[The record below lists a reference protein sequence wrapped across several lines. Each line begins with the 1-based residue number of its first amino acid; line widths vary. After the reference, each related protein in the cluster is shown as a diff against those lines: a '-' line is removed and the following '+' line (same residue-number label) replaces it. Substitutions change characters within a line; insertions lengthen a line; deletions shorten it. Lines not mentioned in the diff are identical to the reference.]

1 MLKEINKPE
10 SSDELKHVISSLYG
24 EQVSMQELI
33 DSTAASKKA
42 SISLFLEKDETIG
55 YLIWM
60 LETEIEEETKEKIK
74 TLVIDEIVILP
85 DFRKLGTAKELI
97 GDIDDLSIDK
107 DCSMIEMT
115 LPSQSFWIIPIFV
128 QEGEYVTSALRV
140 TKELQKRTEFV
151 SIYTN
156 VNGKIKPEFTE
167 VMVSKNDAYKLEI
180 IEEPTDY
187 KKLLEQGFN
196 PEIISM
202 VFYIEDEAIEESM
215 ELINSITEWQ
225 EYSVSLVKM
234 IN

>member
-1 MLKEINKPE
+1 MSKPE
-10 SSDELKHVISSLYG
+10 ASTELEQVVTKLYG
-24 EQVSMQELI
+24 TQVSVLELI
-33 DSTAASKKA
+33 DSTSATKKA
-42 SISLFLEKDETIG
+42 SISLFMEKEEIIG

-60 LETEIEEETKEKIK
+60 LEIEVEEESKEKIK

-85 DFRKLGTAKELI
+85 DFHKLETAKELV
-97 GDIDDLSIDK
+97 GDIDTLSK
-107 DCSMIEMT
+107 SKECSMIEMT
-115 LPSQSFWIIPIFV
+115 LPSQSFWIIPIFI
-128 QEGEYVTSALRV
+128 QEGKFVTSALRV

-151 SIYTN
+151 SIYN
-156 VNGKIKPEFTE
+156 NAKEKIKPEFTE
-167 VMVSKNDAYKLEI
+167 VMVSKNDSYQLEI

-215 ELINSITEWQ
+215 KSINGIAEWQ
-225 EYSVSLVKM
+225 EYSISLVKT

>member
-1 MLKEINKPE
+1 MLKEINNPE

-33 DSTAASKKA
+33 DSTSASKKA
-42 SISLFLEKDETIG
+42 SISLFLEKDETMG

-60 LETEIEEETKEKIK
+60 LETEIEEETKEEVK
-74 TLVIDEIVILP
+74 TLVVDEIVILP
-85 DFRKLGTAKELI
+85 DFRKPETAKELI
-97 GDIDDLSIDK
+97 EDIDNLSRNK
-107 DCSMIEMT
+107 GCSMIEMT
-115 LPSQSFWIIPIFV
+115 FPSQSFWIIPIFV

-215 ELINSITEWQ
+215 KLINSIAEWQ

>member
-1 MLKEINKPE
+1 MLKKLSKPE
-10 SSDELKHVISSLYG
+10 TSTELEQVVTKLYG
-24 EQVSMQELI
+24 EQVSVLELI
-33 DSTAASKKA
+33 DSTSATKKA
-42 SISLFLEKDETIG
+42 SISLFLEKEETIG

-60 LETEIEEETKEKIK
+60 LEIEVDEESKEKVK

-85 DFRKLGTAKELI
+85 DFYKLETAKELI
-97 GDIDDLSIDK
+97 VDIDTLSKDK
-107 DCSMIEMT
+107 ECSMIEMT
-115 LPSQSFWIIPIFV
+115 LPSQSFWIIPIFI

-151 SIYTN
+151 SIYN
-156 VNGKIKPEFTE
+156 NANEKIKPEFTE
-167 VMVSKNDAYKLEI
+167 VMVSKNGSYQLEI

-187 KKLLEQGFN
+187 RKLLEQGYN

-215 ELINSITEWQ
+215 KSINSITEWQ
-225 EYSVSLVKM
+225 EYSISLVKI

>member
-1 MLKEINKPE
+1 MLKKLPKPE
-10 SSDELKHVISSLYG
+10 TSTELEQVVAKLYG
-24 EQVSMQELI
+24 KQVSILELI
-33 DSTAASKKA
+33 DSAARKA
-42 SISLFLEKDETIG
+42 SISLFLEKEDIIG

-60 LETEIEEETKEKIK
+60 LEIEVEEESKEKVK

-85 DFRKLGTAKELI
+85 DFHKLETANELI
-97 GDIDDLSIDK
+97 GDIDTLSK
-107 DCSMIEMT
+107 NNECSMIEMT
-115 LPSQSFWIIPIFV
+115 LPSQSFWIIPIFI
-128 QEGEYVTSALRV
+128 QEGKYVTSALRV

-151 SIYTN
+151 SIYN
-156 VNGKIKPEFTE
+156 NANEKIKPEFTE
-167 VMVSKNDAYKLEI
+167 VLVSKNDSYQLEI

-215 ELINSITEWQ
+215 KLINNITDWQ
-225 EYSVSLVKM
+225 EYSISLVKM

>member
-1 MLKEINKPE
+1 MLKKLSKPE
-10 SSDELKHVISSLYG
+10 ASTELEQVVTKLYG
-24 EQVSMQELI
+24 EQVSVLELI
-33 DSTAASKKA
+33 DSTSATKKA
-42 SISLFLEKDETIG
+42 SISLFMEKEEIIG

-60 LETEIEEETKEKIK
+60 LEIEVEEESKEKIK

-85 DFRKLGTAKELI
+85 DFHKLETAKELVE
-97 GDIDDLSIDK
+97 DIETLSK
-107 DCSMIEMT
+107 SKECSMIEMT
-115 LPSQSFWIIPIFV
+115 LPSQSFWIIPIFI
-128 QEGEYVTSALRV
+128 QEGKYVTSALRV

-151 SIYTN
+151 SIYN
-156 VNGKIKPEFTE
+156 NAKEKIKPEFTE
-167 VMVSKNDAYKLEI
+167 VMVSKNDSYQLEI

-215 ELINSITEWQ
+215 KSINGIAKWQ
-225 EYSVSLVKM
+225 EYSISLVKT

>member
-1 MLKEINKPE
+1 MLKKLSKPE
-10 SSDELKHVISSLYG
+10 ASTELEQVVTKLYG
-24 EQVSMQELI
+24 KQVSVLELI
-33 DSTAASKKA
+33 DSTSATKKA
-42 SISLFLEKDETIG
+42 SISLFMEKEEIIG

-60 LETEIEEETKEKIK
+60 LEIEVEEESKEKIK

-85 DFRKLGTAKELI
+85 DFHKLETAKELV
-97 GDIDDLSIDK
+97 GDIETLSK
-107 DCSMIEMT
+107 SKECSMIEMT
-115 LPSQSFWIIPIFV
+115 LPSQSFWIIPIFI
-128 QEGEYVTSALRV
+128 QEGKFVTSALRV

-151 SIYTN
+151 SIYN
-156 VNGKIKPEFTE
+156 NAKEKIKPEFTE
-167 VMVSKNDAYKLEI
+167 VMVSKNDSYQLEI

-215 ELINSITEWQ
+215 KSINGIAEWQ
-225 EYSVSLVKM
+225 EYSISLVKT

>member
-1 MLKEINKPE
+1 MLKKLSKPE
-10 SSDELKHVISSLYG
+10 ASTELEQVVTKLYG
-24 EQVSMQELI
+24 TQVSVLELI
-33 DSTAASKKA
+33 DSTSATKKA
-42 SISLFLEKDETIG
+42 SISLFMEKEEIIG

-60 LETEIEEETKEKIK
+60 LEIEVEEESKEKIK

-85 DFRKLGTAKELI
+85 DFHKLETAKELV
-97 GDIDDLSIDK
+97 GDIDTLSK
-107 DCSMIEMT
+107 SKECSMIEMT
-115 LPSQSFWIIPIFV
+115 LPSQSFWIIPIFI
-128 QEGEYVTSALRV
+128 QEGKFVTSALRV

-151 SIYTN
+151 SIYN
-156 VNGKIKPEFTE
+156 NAKEKIKPEFTE
-167 VMVSKNDAYKLEI
+167 VMVSKNDSYQLEI

-215 ELINSITEWQ
+215 KSINGIAEWQ
-225 EYSVSLVKM
+225 EYSISLVKT

>member
-1 MLKEINKPE
+1 KKLSKPE
-10 SSDELKHVISSLYG
+10 ASTELEQVVTKLYG
-24 EQVSMQELI
+24 TQVSVLELI
-33 DSTAASKKA
+33 DSTSATKKA
-42 SISLFLEKDETIG
+42 SISLFMEKEEIIG

-60 LETEIEEETKEKIK
+60 LEIEVEEESKEKIK

-85 DFRKLGTAKELI
+85 DFHKLETAKELV
-97 GDIDDLSIDK
+97 GDIETLSK
-107 DCSMIEMT
+107 SKECSMIEMT
-115 LPSQSFWIIPIFV
+115 LPSQSFWIIPIFI
-128 QEGEYVTSALRV
+128 QEGKFVTSALRV

-151 SIYTN
+151 SIYN
-156 VNGKIKPEFTE
+156 NANEKIKPEFTE
-167 VMVSKNDAYKLEI
+167 VMVSKNDSYQLEI

-215 ELINSITEWQ
+215 KSINGIAEWQ
-225 EYSVSLVKM
+225 EYSISLVKT